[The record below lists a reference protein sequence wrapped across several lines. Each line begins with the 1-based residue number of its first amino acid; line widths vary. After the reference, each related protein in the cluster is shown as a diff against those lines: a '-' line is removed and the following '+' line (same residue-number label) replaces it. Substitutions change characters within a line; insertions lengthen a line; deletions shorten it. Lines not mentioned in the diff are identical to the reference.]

1 MFNINKS
8 IFINYYNSFG
18 LMSAKVFINKFSNNN
33 TNKINKL
40 LGSLPIMRLKNLLN
54 KRLSSHT
61 LSMNTI
67 TIKTV

>member
-40 LGSLPIMRLKNLLN
+40 
-54 KRLSSHT
+54 
-61 LSMNTI
+61 
-67 TIKTV
+67 